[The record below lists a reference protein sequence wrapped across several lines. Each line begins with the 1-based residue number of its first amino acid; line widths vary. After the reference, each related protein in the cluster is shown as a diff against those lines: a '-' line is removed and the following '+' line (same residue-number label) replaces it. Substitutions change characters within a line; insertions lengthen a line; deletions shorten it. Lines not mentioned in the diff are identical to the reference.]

1 MVFYLV
7 GLGLGDVTDITVKGL
22 NIVRGCKKVYFE
34 NYTSLLSFGFDQ
46 SQLEKFYERPI
57 IEADREF
64 VEQKIEQVLEEAKN
78 EDIALLVVGDPF
90 CATTHSDL
98 MIRAK
103 EMNVSVKVTHN
114 ASILTAI
121 GCTGLQLY
129 NFGSTVSIPFWTD
142 NWEPD
147 SFIEKILTNLENGMH
162 TLCLLDIKIKEQS
175 LENLLRERKEYEQ
188 PRFLTCSQA
197 AKQIIK
203 AIEKNKMNGKN
214 LVLNSDIF
222 VVGIARIG
230 WDDQKIIYATLR
242 QIAFDVDMGLPLH
255 SLIIPSF
262 ELHPLEKEMLNSF
275 IFK

>member
-22 NIVRGCKKVYFE
+22 NIVRRCKKVYFE

-46 SQLEKFYERPI
+46 TQLEKFYERPI

-64 VEQKIEQVLEEAKN
+64 VEQKIEKVLEESLN
-78 EDIALLVVGDPF
+78 EDIALLIVGDPF
-90 CATTHSDL
+90 GATTHSDL
-98 MIRAK
+98 LIRAK
-103 EMNVSVKVTHN
+103 QMGGSVKV
-114 ASILTAI
+114 
-121 GCTGLQLY
+121 LY

-147 SFIEKILTNLENGMH
+147 SFFEKIIINLNNGMH

-175 LENLLRERKEYEQ
+175 LENILRKRNEYEK
-188 PRFLTCSQA
+188 PCFLTCSQA

-203 AIEKNKMNGKN
+203 LIERNKGN
-214 LVLNSDIF
+214 LVVNADIF

-230 WDDQKIIYATLR
+230 WDDQKIVYATL
-242 QIAFDVDMGLPLH
+242 QQLAFEVDMGLPLH

>member
-147 SFIEKILTNLENGMH
+147 SFIEK
-162 TLCLLDIKIKEQS
+162 
-175 LENLLRERKEYEQ
+175 ERKEYEQ

>member
-22 NIVRGCKKVYFE
+22 NIVRRCKEVYFE
-34 NYTSLLSFGFDQ
+34 NYTSLLSSGFDPT
-46 SQLEKFYERPI
+46 QLEKFYERPI

-64 VEQKIEQVLEEAKN
+64 VEQKIEKVLEESLN
-78 EDIALLVVGDPF
+78 DDIALLIVGDPF
-90 CATTHSDL
+90 GATTHSDL
-98 MIRAK
+98 LIRAK
-103 EMNVSVKVTHN
+103 QIGVSLKVIHN
-114 ASILTAI
+114 ASILTAV

-147 SFIEKILTNLENGMH
+147 SFFEKILINLNNGMH

-175 LENLLRERKEYEQ
+175 LENILRKRNEYEK
-188 PRFLTCSQA
+188 PCFLTCSQA

-203 AIEKNKMNGKN
+203 IIERNKGN
-214 LVLNSDIF
+214 LVVNADIF

-230 WDDQKIIYATLR
+230 WDDQKIVYATL
-242 QIAFDVDMGLPLH
+242 QQLAFEVDMGLPLH

>member
-22 NIVRGCKKVYFE
+22 NIIRRCKKVYFE

-46 SQLEKFYERPI
+46 TQLEKFYERPI

-64 VEQKIEQVLEEAKN
+64 VEQKLKVLEESLN
-78 EDIALLVVGDPF
+78 DDIALLIVGDPF
-90 CATTHSDL
+90 GATTHSDL
-98 MIRAK
+98 LIRARQIG
-103 EMNVSVKVTHN
+103 VSVKVIHN
-114 ASILTAI
+114 ASILTAV

-147 SFIEKILTNLENGMH
+147 SFFEKILINLNNGMH

-175 LENLLRERKEYEQ
+175 LENILRKRNEYEK
-188 PRFLTCSQA
+188 PCFLTCSQA

-203 AIEKNKMNGKN
+203 IIERNKRN
-214 LVLNSDIF
+214 LDVNADIF

-230 WDDQKIIYATLR
+230 WDDQKIVYATL
-242 QIAFDVDMGLPLH
+242 QQLAFEVDMGLPLH

-275 IFK
+275 SFK